1 MSRVFFIL
9 RCVAA
14 ALGLLARPISA
25 ETESGSLYSPIGK
38 RDPFKPPESSGPDR
52 TPSAIESVE
61 RYSID
66 QLRLRAILRGSSG
79 PRAMFEDPQGK
90 TFILKQGDVIGRERG
105 SVSRILNTDVIVTER
120 TFNYLGTESLYE
132 RVISLPQD

>member
-1 MSRVFFIL
+1 
-9 RCVAA
+9 
-14 ALGLLARPISA
+14 
-25 ETESGSLYSPIGK
+25 
-38 RDPFKPPESSGPDR
+38 
-52 TPSAIESVE
+52 
-61 RYSID
+61 
-66 QLRLRAILRGSSG
+66 
-79 PRAMFEDPQGK
+79 MFEDPQGK